1 MLKKTSEGEGCH
13 ETKRVS
19 RVDSRDRGY
28 GFAVTGSR
36 TESGGGGESR
46 AVNSRSE
53 TSAFEFRLR
62 RHRRHCAS
70 DRRTPPIRPRFRRRV
85 YARETPCRQRV
96 LDRGSD
102 GKDARCLYH
111 GIPVSR
117 EPRLSNPR
125 TVEGDRKST
134 RLNSSH

>member
-1 MLKKTSEGEGCH
+1 MRIFSFFFSSRRRHTRCALVTGVQTCALPIWENGMLKKTSEGEGCH

-62 RHRRHCAS
+62 RHRRHCAY
-70 DRRTPPIRPRFRRRV
+70 DRDRTSVVLGKGVSVRV
-85 YARETPCRQRV
+85 
-96 LDRGSD
+96 DRG
-102 GKDARCLYH
+102 GRRY
-111 GIPVSR
+111 I
-117 EPRLSNPR
+117 
-125 TVEGDRKST
+125 
-134 RLNSSH
+134 

>member
-70 DRRTPPIRPRFRRRV
+70 DRRKIGH
-85 YARETPCRQRV
+85 EPCRERV
-96 LDRGSD
+96 GQN
-102 GKDARCLYH
+102 
-111 GIPVSR
+111 VSI
-117 EPRLSNPR
+117 S
-125 TVEGDRKST
+125 EGAFTFTKIVNT
-134 RLNSSH
+134 T

>member
-36 TESGGGGESR
+36 TESGGGESR

-85 YARETPCRQRV
+85 YAREPPRSAERRVWTECVSTCRSRRPPSHSQNTQHNTQQY
-96 LDRGSD
+96 
-102 GKDARCLYH
+102 ACLNNK
-111 GIPVSR
+111 R
-117 EPRLSNPR
+117 
-125 TVEGDRKST
+125 
-134 RLNSSH
+134 